1 MGEKLLLFLVIST
14 LISQSSCVS
23 VHKKLAK
30 QERIDAIYAKID
42 SREYRIDIYPPYRVE
57 TDGPVIYVP
66 EYFQV
71 SGDSLISCML
81 QDNLFSGSFP
91 PKGYA
96 EQMKSSKYKIFDYK
110 QIVTRSGRRIV
121 SFWVKIKYVWD
132 DIYFLTRY
140 EDQFV
145 PIYYK
150 LEFGKTLKV
159 RVLQNEYPMSGVLSL

>member
-81 QDNLFSGSFP
+81 QDNPFSGSFP

-110 QIVTRSGRRIV
+110 QIVVVGG
-121 SFWVKIKYVWD
+121 
-132 DIYFLTRY
+132 L
-140 EDQFV
+140 
-145 PIYYK
+145 
-150 LEFGKTLKV
+150 
-159 RVLQNEYPMSGVLSL
+159 